1 MVYFNSINKQES
13 YVELTTENNEK
24 YVIPND
30 DVIFVDDES
39 GMVSVKNVG
48 SRKTIG
54 LLSKEAYDGE

>member
-1 MVYFNSINKQES
+1 MVYFNSIEKADS
-13 YVELTTENNEK
+13 YVLLTTENNEK
-24 YVIPND
+24 YIIPND

-39 GMVSVKNVG
+39 GMVSVKTTG

>member
-13 YVELTTENNEK
+13 YVELTTENNEQ

-30 DVIFVDDES
+30 DVIFVDDNS
-39 GMVSVKNVG
+39 GMVSVKNTG

-54 LLSKEAYDGE
+54 LISKEVYDGE

>member
-1 MVYFNSINKQES
+1 M
-13 YVELTTENNEK
+13 ELTTDNNEK

-39 GMVSVKNVG
+39 GMVSVKTTG
-48 SRKTIG
+48 SRKNIG

>member
-13 YVELTTENNEK
+13 YVELTTETNEK

-39 GMVSVKNVG
+39 GMVSDKTMG

-54 LLSKEAYDGE
+54 LLLKEAYDGE

>member
-1 MVYFNSINKQES
+1 MVYFNSINNTGT

-30 DVIFVDDES
+30 DVIFVNDNS
-39 GMVSVKNVG
+39 GMVSVKNTA

-54 LLSKEAYDGE
+54 LIPVDVYYGE

>member
-13 YVELTTENNEK
+13 YVELTTDNNEK

-39 GMVSVKNVG
+39 GMVSVKTTG

>member
-13 YVELTTENNEK
+13 YVELTTENNEQ

-30 DVIFVDDES
+30 DVIFVDDNS
-39 GMVSVKNVG
+39 GMVSIKNTG

-54 LLSKEAYDGE
+54 LISKEVYDGE